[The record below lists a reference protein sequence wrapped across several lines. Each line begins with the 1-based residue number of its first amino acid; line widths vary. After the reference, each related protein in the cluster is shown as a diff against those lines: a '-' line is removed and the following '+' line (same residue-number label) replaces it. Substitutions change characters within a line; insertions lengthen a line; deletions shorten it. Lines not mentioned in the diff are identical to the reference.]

1 MSKMTLWGFDG
12 STYVRTVKMVLAEKQ
27 FTDFER
33 VLNNQDRALCPDDR
47 RHPGIHAT
55 LKEFGRGRSSIRLNR
70 NFDDED
76 RTFAMMQTD
85 TDLVTKQIRQAL
97 HDGDRVEIYRRLTVD
112 PKVARR
118 ERFTK
123 QGAKKAGL
131 FTKRRAGA
139 GAGY

>member
-1 MSKMTLWGFDG
+1 MNGLIQVTVVYSPRPRQVFEVVVSMALGRTLADAVHASGIPAQYPELNLLAATVGVWG
-12 STYVRTVKMVLAEKQ
+12 RKAAPIQE
-27 FTDFER
+27 
-33 VLNNQDRALCPDDR
+33 
-47 RHPGIHAT
+47 
-55 LKEFGRGRSSIRLNR
+55 
-70 NFDDED
+70 
-76 RTFAMMQTD
+76 
-85 TDLVTKQIRQAL
+85 L
-97 HDGDRVEIYRRLTVD
+97 HDGDRVEIYRPLTVD

>member
-1 MSKMTLWGFDG
+1 MSGTLQITVIYSPQPRQVFEVVLSMALGSKLADAVHTSGIPARYPDLNLLTSSVGIWG
-12 STYVRTVKMVLAEKQ
+12 RKA
-27 FTDFER
+27 
-33 VLNNQDRALCPDDR
+33 A
-47 RHPGIHAT
+47 PG
-55 LKEFGRGRSSIRLNR
+55 
-70 NFDDED
+70 
-76 RTFAMMQTD
+76 
-85 TDLVTKQIRQAL
+85 QAL
-97 HDGDRVEIYRRLTVD
+97 HDGDRVEIYRPLTVD